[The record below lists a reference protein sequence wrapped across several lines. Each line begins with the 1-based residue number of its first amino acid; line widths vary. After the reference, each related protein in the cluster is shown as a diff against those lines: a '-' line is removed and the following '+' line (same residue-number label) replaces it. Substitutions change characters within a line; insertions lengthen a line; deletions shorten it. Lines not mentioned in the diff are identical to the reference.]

1 MSTNYKELISRTLL
15 SSLQIKLIQI
25 GNKKKNLPSTETLS
39 NNNNNDALCKDQH
52 GLTKTVNFTDSLKL
66 NLKSSLGVISF
77 SNCPYVMFSTSSFCF

>member
-25 GNKKKNLPSTETLS
+25 GNKKKKKNLASTETLS

-52 GLTKTVNFTDSLKL
+52 GLTKTVNFHRLAQIESKIEPGRDFIL
-66 NLKSSLGVISF
+66 
-77 SNCPYVMFSTSSFCF
+77 